1 MALGRHAEA
10 LGHLRAAVALA
21 RKLDDPALLL
31 RLAGPLL
38 DLDGDDALAAEARAA
53 VDRITRALPDAELR
67 RRFESA
73 HPVGLVLRSSS

>member
-1 MALGRHAEA
+1 MALGLPAEA
-10 LGHLRAAVALA
+10 LGHLRAAVALV

-53 VDRITRALPDAELR
+53 VERITRALPDAELR

-73 HPVGLVLRSSS
+73 PPVGLVLRSSS

>member
-1 MALGRHAEA
+1 MALGLPAEA
-10 LGHLRAAVALA
+10 LGHLRAAVALV

>member
-10 LGHLRAAVALA
+10 LGNLRAAVGLA
-21 RKLDDPALLL
+21 RRLDDPALFL

-38 DLDGDDALAAEARAA
+38 DLAGDDALAAEARTA
-53 VDRITRALPDAELR
+53 VDRITWALPDATLR